1 MSQGCVSANAAL
13 SQSVSYTRNV
23 HFGVRSDRRNICGF
37 GAGKAAQP
45 LSEHIEGGCL
55 MRKVQPSNVNPW
67 DGTAVEGSPYT
78 VEQARTMKRERPT
91 WKKFRDRP
99 VKIKWKAPGSNRVE
113 AVTTVLCPI
122 IAQTKTGLRVLVVT
136 PAGHTLWIDAVPTE
150 EKGAQ

>member
-1 MSQGCVSANAAL
+1 
-13 SQSVSYTRNV
+13 
-23 HFGVRSDRRNICGF
+23 
-37 GAGKAAQP
+37 
-45 LSEHIEGGCL
+45 

-78 VEQARTMKRERPT
+78 VEQSQTLKRERPT

-99 VKIKWKAPGSNRVE
+99 VKIKWTKAYGAGQIE

-122 IAQTKTGLRVLVVT
+122 IAQTKNGLRVLIVT
-136 PAGHTLWIDAVPTE
+136 PAGHKLWIDAVQPE